1 MTLLNKKIGVIGG
14 GIGGLA
20 SAIAFAK
27 FGSQVTLYE
36 KALAISEV
44 GAGIQIS
51 ANGINVLTKLGIY
64 PDYLKSVGFPKNI
77 IFKDYKTDKAIT
89 EIQHNQDL
97 NLPYMQLHRADL
109 IEALVARAKSL
120 GVNIVLGSKAKVI
133 NSGGSGS
140 KIKVNNSEVFDF
152 DLTVA
157 ADGMNSTVRQYWFGQ
172 RPSVF
177 MKQIAWRALIPSN
190 GMSIEPTVY
199 MGINK
204 HLVMYPL
211 RNGKIINIIGVQSN
225 ENLAP
230 ESWNNEGSPEKFNN
244 EFSDFNTSVTN
255 ILSDITE
262 VKLWGLYSH
271 PTLKSWSH
279 KNVVL
284 LGDAAHPMLP
294 FMAQGSCMA
303 LEDAA
308 VLARVLNKINNI
320 DTALK
325 KYENIRKKR
334 VTAVQKTSIK
344 NGKFFHINNL
354 ILRKFFHITML
365 FITKLHPSFLKNR
378 YNWIYNYK
386 A

>member
-36 KALAISEV
+36 KALVISEV

-77 IFKDYKTDKAIT
+77 IFKDYKTEKAIT
-89 EIQHNQDL
+89 EIHYNQDL

-140 KIKVNNSEVFDF
+140 KIKVNNFEVFDF

-204 HLVMYPL
+204 H
-211 RNGKIINIIGVQSN
+211 
-225 ENLAP
+225 
-230 ESWNNEGSPEKFNN
+230 
-244 EFSDFNTSVTN
+244 
-255 ILSDITE
+255 
-262 VKLWGLYSH
+262 
-271 PTLKSWSH
+271 
-279 KNVVL
+279 
-284 LGDAAHPMLP
+284 
-294 FMAQGSCMA
+294 
-303 LEDAA
+303 
-308 VLARVLNKINNI
+308 
-320 DTALK
+320 
-325 KYENIRKKR
+325 
-334 VTAVQKTSIK
+334 
-344 NGKFFHINNL
+344 
-354 ILRKFFHITML
+354 
-365 FITKLHPSFLKNR
+365 
-378 YNWIYNYK
+378 
-386 A
+386 

>member
-1 MTLLNKKIGVIGG
+1 
-14 GIGGLA
+14 
-20 SAIAFAK
+20 
-27 FGSQVTLYE
+27 
-36 KALAISEV
+36 
-44 GAGIQIS
+44 
-51 ANGINVLTKLGIY
+51 
-64 PDYLKSVGFPKNI
+64 
-77 IFKDYKTDKAIT
+77 
-89 EIQHNQDL
+89 
-97 NLPYMQLHRADL
+97 MQLHRADL

-172 RPSVF
+172 RPSIF

-225 ENLAP
+225 KNLAP
-230 ESWNNEGSPEKFNN
+230 ESWTNDGSPEKFYN

-325 KYENIRKKR
+325 KYENIRKK
-334 VTAVQKTSIK
+334 TS
-344 NGKFFHINNL
+344 NCCAEN
-354 ILRKFFHITML
+354 
-365 FITKLHPSFLKNR
+365 
-378 YNWIYNYK
+378 IY
-386 A
+386 